1 MASADDIDE
10 LLVGIERGDAASVEA
25 LTTSLYGEMQ
35 RLAAHYMRRERAS
48 HTLEPAALVNEAFL
62 RLAGQ
67 RELAWRN
74 RGQVLGIAA
83 RVMRRVLVDH
93 ARARD
98 REKRG
103 GLVERVSFDT
113 NRLGAAEPDLDLVA
127 LESALVELA
136 ALDEQLVRVVEL
148 RYFAGLSVEETAG
161 ALGISRR
168 SVDRAWATARAWL
181 RRRVDASDA
190 P

>member
-127 LESALVELA
+127 LESALV
-136 ALDEQLVRVVEL
+136 RVVEL